1 MWKTAPGVQRAYCPP
16 PYTMASVRLTDLDAY
31 RKAFRLQQRVFR
43 ATRSFPKEERYSLTD
58 QVRRSSRSVGA
69 NVAEAWR
76 KRSYPAH
83 FVSKLSDADAELEE
97 TRHWLRTAHACGYL
111 SDEDRDRLLA
121 EADEVGRLIGSIMR
135 RPEVWCRRL

>member
-1 MWKTAPGVQRAYCPP
+1 
-16 PYTMASVRLTDLDAY
+16 MASVPLTDLNAY
-31 RKAFRLQQRVFR
+31 RTAFRLQQHVFQV
-43 ATRSFPKEERYSLTD
+43 TRSFPKEERYSLTD

-69 NVAEAWR
+69 NIAEAWR

-83 FVSKLSDADAELEE
+83 SVSKLSDADAELEE

-121 EADEVGRLIGSIMR
+121 GADEAGRLVGSIMR
-135 RPEVWCRRL
+135 RPGAWCRGP